1 MKRVLLLD
9 TCVVLWILQGHPR
22 IVENRSLGNLLQK
35 HERFYSSISVAE
47 IEIKKSIGKLKIV
60 PTYRDAI
67 SSSGIQE
74 LSFSVSEACLL
85 GELPYYHRDPFD
97 RMLIAT
103 AIQQNMTIVSSD
115 SIFRKYPVDVL
126 LA

>member
-1 MKRVLLLD
+1 MRSALLLD
-9 TCVVLWILQGHPR
+9 TCVLLWILQGHPR
-22 IVENRSLGNLLQK
+22 IVENRSLKNLLQK
-35 HERFYSSISVAE
+35 YERFYSAVSVAE

-60 PTYRDAI
+60 PAYRDAV

-74 LSFSVSEACLL
+74 LSFSVNDASLL
-85 GELPYYHRDPFD
+85 GELPYHHRDPFD

-103 AIQQNMTIVSSD
+103 AIQQDMTIVSSD
-115 SIFRKYPVDVL
+115 SIFKKYPVDIL